1 MPSSGPIF
9 LTPTLPGALTGSLNR
24 PQATQPVPASQPCI
38 LEALQ
43 CPPPRPPLGPGSHFP
58 APSSTWCPAWPGPPA
73 LELQALGL
81 PQCVSSGFMG
91 SGPPGASGGRGLAQ
105 VMGPSSRRGQG
116 QRGLSFDRRSQG
128 RGSRIRGGQGE
139 TRTSAATTSP
149 LSLRRTPQ
157 AEALPWIPRAW
168 EARIASPAAESPA
181 LSSSLP
187 ERDVPGWP

>member
-9 LTPTLPGALTGSLNR
+9 LTPTLPGALAGSLNR

-91 SGPPGASGGRGLAQ
+91 SGPPRG
-105 VMGPSSRRGQG
+105 
-116 QRGLSFDRRSQG
+116 
-128 RGSRIRGGQGE
+128 IGGQGPSPGDGTFLSE
-139 TRTSAATTSP
+139 RPRAEGTVLRQTVTRTGVKDSRRAGRDPHLSGHHVASVPAQDTAGRGTALDSP
-149 LSLRRTPQ
+149 GLGGTHRLSC
-157 AEALPWIPRAW
+157 
-168 EARIASPAAESPA
+168 
-181 LSSSLP
+181 
-187 ERDVPGWP
+187 G